1 MSKPVKERL
10 MWTTSLAIQSATAG
24 DATRFSRLQDSCNK
38 ALKATRLLL
47 RVSDHLVVV
56 HLHVVGVL
64 HRFLHLHDVGGHH
77 HLVQLNFTE
86 LLLLHPH

>member
-24 DATRFSRLQDSCNK
+24 DATRLSRLQDSCN
-38 ALKATRLLL
+38 KATRLLL

-56 HLHVVGVL
+56 HVVGVL
-64 HRFLHLHDVGGHH
+64 HRLLHLHDVGGHH
-77 HLVQLNFTE
+77 HLVHLNFTE